1 MSLGCSWHC
10 WTWPT
15 CRPVKGLLWRR
26 WRVTLQTVY
35 AGDLHAGA
43 LRALAELCGAGV
55 GRRGSWPASQP
66 AEGKSIARRVEQGNG
81 RLITELLTSC
91 AATFTLPISLSSLS
105 LSTPFLPLETQKF
118 VSMFT
123 FVPRDNAAVSSS
135 RLDEHCSFPLAA
147 RIPPP
152 VVKIRFLNNERGLV
166 VLLGKSG
173 KGKLL
178 SLLYYRMEYLV
189 GGS

>member
-1 MSLGCSWHC
+1 M
-10 WTWPT
+10 
-15 CRPVKGLLWRR
+15 
-26 WRVTLQTVY
+26 Y

-105 LSTPFLPLETQKF
+105 LSTPFLPFETQKF

-147 RIPPP
+147 RI
-152 VVKIRFLNNERGLV
+152 VKIRFLNNERGLV

-178 SLLYYRMEYLV
+178 SLLYYRMEYSV
-189 GGS
+189 EVNIFR